1 METLSQKCKSCNISK
16 LLEIEK
22 QDNKILQDTISET
35 CRKFAEL
42 EKSDKNLAN
51 FQDSEFETPI

>member
-22 QDNKILQDTISET
+22 QDNKILQDTIIT
-35 CRKFAEL
+35 LKKYIALL
-42 EKSDKNLAN
+42 EGKEYSPLKVTYKK
-51 FQDSEFETPI
+51 TP